1 MALTERTVVDK
12 MEVLENGII
21 QIRKAN
27 IIEKDGTEMTRTFHR
42 YVLNPGDDVTSEEQR
57 VQDVAGIVWTQEVID
72 AYLAS
77 LPDPDPDSP

>member
-42 YVLNPGDDVTSEEQR
+42 YVLKPGDDVTTEEQR
-57 VQDVAGIVWTQEVID
+57 VQDVAGTVWTQEVID